1 MKDQSVDHQEKILR
15 TVEVRDPT
23 GHRSVLL
30 EGLQR
35 SATVAEIRARAQSQ
49 LRLPPDV
56 IWNLRDEGTG
66 RLLHDDQR
74 LGEFANGEPQIE
86 LRLQP
91 DAGLG

>member
-1 MKDQSVDHQEKILR
+1 MQDQSVNRREKILR

-23 GHRSVLL
+23 GHQSVLL

-35 SATVAEIRARAQSQ
+35 SATVAEIRDRAMSQ
-49 LRLPPDV
+49 LRLPADV
-56 IWNLRDEGTG
+56 DWNLRHESTG
-66 RLLHDDQR
+66 RLLQEDQR
-74 LGEFANGEPQIE
+74 LGDFADGQPQIE